1 MKSCIPQLQ
10 PEYSN
15 FRLPQQN
22 LNQPPRTGW
31 HYERCFIYN
40 YPACEVTITN
50 IIYRQILSSSLQNS
64 DPIKRAD
71 GPRKR
76 RKIDHHTLSSN
87 AAAEPPSFP
96 RGSGS
101 RKVEFKS
108 DEIRN
113 GESIA
118 QLRKMVMGKLEFT
131 KMQQQYVALTVY
143 H

>member
-1 MKSCIPQLQ
+1 MWSWGLKSCIPQLQ
-10 PEYSN
+10 PECSN

-22 LNQPPRTGW
+22 LNRSPQTGW
-31 HYERCFIYN
+31 HYERCLICN

-50 IIYRQILSSSLQNS
+50 TVRLCPHL
-64 DPIKRAD
+64 R
-71 GPRKR
+71 
-76 RKIDHHTLSSN
+76 N
-87 AAAEPPSFP
+87 ATAEPPSFP

-113 GESIA
+113 GESIP

-131 KMQQQYVALTVY
+131 KVQQQYVALTVY
-143 H
+143 HQRIWVTFF